1 MKNWNTIGQFSK
13 KVGISAKA
21 LRLYE
26 KIQLIKSHARG
37 ENGYR
42 YYHDQ
47 QIELAHRLNDF
58 KNLGFTLAEI
68 KSL

>member
-13 KVGISAKA
+13 KVGMSTKA

-26 KIQLIKSHARG
+26 EIELIKSHARG

-42 YYHDQ
+42 YYHDNQ
-47 QIELAHRLNDF
+47 VEWRPPLIRFDF
-58 KNLGFTLAEI
+58 
-68 KSL
+68 